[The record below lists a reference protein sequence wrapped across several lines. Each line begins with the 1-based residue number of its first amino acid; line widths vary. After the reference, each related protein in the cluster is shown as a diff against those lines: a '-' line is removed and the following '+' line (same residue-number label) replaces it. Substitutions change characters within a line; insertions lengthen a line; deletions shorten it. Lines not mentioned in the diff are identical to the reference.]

1 MKCFLVICLVS
12 SISLISLT
20 AFSNRSLWLSP
31 CSDCSAINIH
41 TTYAYSTAVTNNVRR
56 KNVIKEKEEVTG
68 ITHILFGIGGSAKT
82 WNDRK
87 GYSDLW
93 WEPNVTRGFVWLDE
107 KPGENETWPE
117 SSPPYRVS
125 EDTSKFK
132 YTCWFGDRS
141 AVRIA
146 RIVKESFELGLE
158 NVRWFVMGDDDTVFF
173 TKNLVT
179 VLGKYDHNQMYY
191 IGGNSESVEQ
201 DLVHSYG
208 MAYGGGGIA
217 ISYPLAEVLVK
228 ILDSCINRYS
238 DFYGSDQ
245 KIGGCMAEIGVP
257 LTKELGFHQMDIHG
271 SPRGFLAA
279 HPLAPI
285 VSLHHIAVIHSLIPL
300 MDRVDSVKK
309 VMEAYK
315 KDSSR
320 TMQQSFCYDLKKNW
334 TLSVSWG
341 YSIQLYPSLMNAKEL
356 ETPLRTFETWK
367 GFEEPFTF
375 NTRPN
380 YMEPCEKPIDYYLD
394 RVFELNNGETLTTYK
409 RIADYNKQCENENYK
424 PALAVQV
431 INITAP
437 ILSPQV
443 WRQFEEMVIF
453 RHYTSPF
460 TGSKYLIV
468 ETKNKAQQT
477 RLLTHTLLTGWYASS
492 WPPLK
497 NPFSM
502 TNWTSVQT
510 PNSDQSFKLFS
521 LQAPDHHY
529 ANITNP
535 LPSLGRRI
543 ALGEICWG
551 AAMTLEG
558 EYRHSPRYW
567 EWTQD
572 ILGRS
577 QETLR
582 KVHIYDAAY
591 ASLFTYDHNSDI
603 FQEFCESWCPMT
615 NTLLTSVRELS
626 ISLWDLHVLGGLPI
640 QGILYKEV
648 VPVAKELTG
657 LDEKKV
663 RYISRIYEY
672 LFAAFHNLRDASQ
685 EVSFRDWITFWCK
698 KHSKYGPA
706 PPRTHYSFA
715 SGTSIPTMIV
725 YSGESDAKYFDKND
739 ARKYLME
746 PPSTVKM
753 GEGQTSVSCN
763 KVKATLDSDICKL
776 SKCDVDS
783 ASSLEDEVQVIINE
797 IDCKDM
803 DIYPLR
809 KLLHDFFD
817 LATSYDQA
825 RSMLHNMNEEAERK
839 ELFYVTRKR
848 LTYAMLEEDKK
859 VKATSSIRQSLQNMK
874 KKIKKLCRKT

>member
-1 MKCFLVICLVS
+1 MVIFRHH
-12 SISLISLT
+12 T
-20 AFSNRSLWLSP
+20 SP
-31 CSDCSAINIH
+31 
-41 TTYAYSTAVTNNVRR
+41 ST
-56 KNVIKEKEEVTG
+56 
-68 ITHILFGIGGSAKT
+68 GS
-82 WNDRK
+82 
-87 GYSDLW
+87 
-93 WEPNVTRGFVWLDE
+93 
-107 KPGENETWPE
+107 
-117 SSPPYRVS
+117 
-125 EDTSKFK
+125 K
-132 YTCWFGDRS
+132 YL
-141 AVRIA
+141 
-146 RIVKESFELGLE
+146 IVKIEDGAQQTRLL
-158 NVRWFVMGDDDTVFF
+158 TH
-173 TKNLVT
+173 T
-179 VLGKYDHNQMYY
+179 
-191 IGGNSESVEQ
+191 
-201 DLVHSYG
+201 
-208 MAYGGGGIA
+208 
-217 ISYPLAEVLVK
+217 
-228 ILDSCINRYS
+228 
-238 DFYGSDQ
+238 
-245 KIGGCMAEIGVP
+245 P
-257 LTKELGFHQMDIHG
+257 LTDRYA
-271 SPRGFLAA
+271 SSWP
-279 HPLAPI
+279 PLKNPF
-285 VSLHHIAVIHSLIPL
+285 S
-300 MDRVDSVKK
+300 M
-309 VMEAYK
+309 
-315 KDSSR
+315 
-320 TMQQSFCYDLKKNW
+320 TNW
-334 TLSVSWG
+334 TS
-341 YSIQLYPSLMNAKEL
+341 
-356 ETPLRTFETWK
+356 
-367 GFEEPFTF
+367 
-375 NTRPN
+375 
-380 YMEPCEKPIDYYLD
+380 
-394 RVFELNNGETLTTYK
+394 
-409 RIADYNKQCENENYK
+409 
-424 PALAVQV
+424 
-431 INITAP
+431 
-437 ILSPQV
+437 
-443 WRQFEEMVIF
+443 FEEMVIF

-739 ARKYLME
+739 ARKCIHSGESVVWTFTMQDKMHPYFYVDSESAPALETSYFMNLME

-859 VKATSSIRQSLQNMK
+859 EAENETKEEKLESSVVAKEFDASFDEDLSNGVDQK
-874 KKIKKLCRKT
+874 KVRLEAMHQDLINYKLCLD

>member
-1 MKCFLVICLVS
+1 MSQLEQSSSTSNIIQDPLKLLKHYVPLFPNTKITNIFTILMKCFLVICLVA

-41 TTYAYSTAVTNNVRR
+41 TSYAYSTAVTNNVRR

-87 GYSDLW
+87 SYSDLW

-394 RVFELNNGETLTTYK
+394 RIFELNNGETLTTYK

-424 PALAVQV
+424 PALAVQM

-443 WRQFEEMVIF
+443 WRQALQRQCCEVINGEDDSNIDTV
-453 RHYTSPF
+453 RH
-460 TGSKYLIV
+460 I
-468 ETKNKAQQT
+468 
-477 RLLTHTLLTGWYASS
+477 
-492 WPPLK
+492 
-497 NPFSM
+497 
-502 TNWTSVQT
+502 
-510 PNSDQSFKLFS
+510 
-521 LQAPDHHY
+521 
-529 ANITNP
+529 
-535 LPSLGRRI
+535 RI
-543 ALGEICWG
+543 
-551 AAMTLEG
+551 
-558 EYRHSPRYW
+558 S
-567 EWTQD
+567 
-572 ILGRS
+572 
-577 QETLR
+577 
-582 KVHIYDAAY
+582 
-591 ASLFTYDHNSDI
+591 
-603 FQEFCESWCPMT
+603 
-615 NTLLTSVRELS
+615 
-626 ISLWDLHVLGGLPI
+626 
-640 QGILYKEV
+640 
-648 VPVAKELTG
+648 
-657 LDEKKV
+657 
-663 RYISRIYEY
+663 
-672 LFAAFHNLRDASQ
+672 
-685 EVSFRDWITFWCK
+685 
-698 KHSKYGPA
+698 
-706 PPRTHYSFA
+706 
-715 SGTSIPTMIV
+715 
-725 YSGESDAKYFDKND
+725 
-739 ARKYLME
+739 
-746 PPSTVKM
+746 
-753 GEGQTSVSCN
+753 SCN
-763 KVKATLDSDICKL
+763 KWESVTLPSD
-776 SKCDVDS
+776 
-783 ASSLEDEVQVIINE
+783 
-797 IDCKDM
+797 
-803 DIYPLR
+803 
-809 KLLHDFFD
+809 
-817 LATSYDQA
+817 
-825 RSMLHNMNEEAERK
+825 
-839 ELFYVTRKR
+839 
-848 LTYAMLEEDKK
+848 
-859 VKATSSIRQSLQNMK
+859 
-874 KKIKKLCRKT
+874 